1 MHPLMKLFFGSW
13 QPPSSNK
20 RQAVVNGRTLDE
32 HETMFNQWELQVIR
46 YIHGDIP
53 RSPKQIIEE
62 LAMNTSSVY
71 RILDRLSDLG
81 LVKVEKKVPQGA
93 RRRVK
98 VFVLDKDAFER
109 LKNGRG

>member
-13 QPPSSNK
+13 QPPTSNK
-20 RQAVVNGRTLDE
+20 RQAVVSGKTLDE
-32 HETMFNQWELQVIR
+32 HEKMFNQWELRVIR
-46 YIHGDIP
+46 YIQSDVP
-53 RSPKQIIEE
+53 RSPKEIIAD

-81 LVKVEKKVPQGA
+81 LVKVNRTVPPGA

-98 VFVLDKDAFER
+98 VFVLDIDAFER
-109 LKNGRG
+109 LKNGNR

>member
-13 QPPSSNK
+13 QPPSNNK

-32 HETMFNQWELQVIR
+32 HEQMFNQWELQVIR
-46 YIHGDIP
+46 YIQGDIP
-53 RSPKQIIEE
+53 RSPKQIIQD
-62 LAMNTSSVY
+62 LQMNTSSVY

-81 LVKVEKKVPQGA
+81 LVKVNKTVPPGA

-98 VFVLDKDAFER
+98 VFVLDREALER
-109 LKNGRG
+109 LKNGNQ

>member
-1 MHPLMKLFFGSW
+1 MHPLMKLFFGTW
-13 QPPSSNK
+13 TPPSSNK
-20 RQAVVNGRTLDE
+20 RKAVNGKTLDE
-32 HETMFNQWELQVIR
+32 HETMFNQWELRVIR
-46 YIHGDIP
+46 YIHGDVP
-53 RSPKQIIEE
+53 RSPKQIIAD

-81 LVKVEKKVPQGA
+81 LVKVNRTVPPGA

-109 LKNGRG
+109 LKNGNR